1 MAILNGTEL
10 KVYSSGT
17 TNLVAFAQ
25 NCTVTVN
32 NTTRETTNKE
42 SNGFKEVLESLRDW
56 SVDLDGAYAWTNAA
70 GSALGNGADDLT
82 SKMGL
87 TSVTEGAATG
97 LSALIGGGTGY
108 TTPTTN
114 RPTTGGTGV
123 GLTLDIVISGGV
135 VQSIAINSA
144 GTGYTSGDTIT
155 VAATAS
161 NTPTAFATFTLSSV
175 GGSVTTTN
183 TRQQFDVIFGDTSTS
198 DVSYSGKV
206 YITSLSMTG
215 GTEDTATYSAT
226 LEGTGPLTSTTN

>member
-10 KVYSSGT
+10 KVFSSGT

-25 NCTVTVN
+25 NCTLTVN
-32 NTTRETTNKE
+32 NTTREITNKQ

-56 SVDLDGAYAWTNAA
+56 SIDVDGAYAWTDAA
-70 GSALGNGADDLT
+70 GSALANGADDLT
-82 SKMGL
+82 SKIGL
-87 TSVTEGAATG
+87 TSTTQGAVAG
-97 LSALIGGGTGY
+97 LSGVVNGGAGY
-108 TTPTTN
+108 DVPTSS

-123 GLTLDIVISGGV
+123 GLILNITILLGV
-135 VQSIAINSA
+135 VQSATVVNP
-144 GTGYTSGDTIT
+144 GTGYTNGDTIT

-161 NTPTAFATFTLSSV
+161 NTPTTFATFTLSSV

-226 LEGTGPLTSTTN
+226 LEGTGLLTSTTN